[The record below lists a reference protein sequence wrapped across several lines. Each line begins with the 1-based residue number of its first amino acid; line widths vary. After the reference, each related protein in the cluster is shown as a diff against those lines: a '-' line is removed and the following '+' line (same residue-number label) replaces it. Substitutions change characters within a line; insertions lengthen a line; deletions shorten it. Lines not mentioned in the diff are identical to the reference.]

1 MLKNLKLVLKIA
13 HKRVRMQSITNYNL
27 QSYCLSCG
35 FIDNKPAFVSVEG
48 LIVFLNPAPQIFEVH
63 QGIISSHF
71 SHDNT
76 AIITGGE
83 DGKVCQTTADGCIEI
98 LNKQERKWISNVAFG
113 PQKVFAFSSSRLTLA
128 NVGEGIQELMHQHSV
143 EGIAF
148 APKGLRL
155 AVAHYNGVTL
165 HWLSTKAAPT
175 TLNWKGAH
183 LGVTFSPDN
192 RYVISTMQE
201 NALHGW
207 CLTNHQHLRMSG
219 YPSKVKNWSWSSKG
233 KWLATSGASAAIV
246 WPFHTKN
253 GPMGKTPLELG
264 TRANA
269 LVSTVSCHPSEE
281 VIAIGFNDGMILCVH
296 FHNGKEILLKNS
308 GKSAI
313 SALNW
318 DKIGHNL
325 AFGSEDGECGVIN
338 ITN

>member
-1 MLKNLKLVLKIA
+1 MPN
-13 HKRVRMQSITNYNL
+13 ITHYDL

-35 FIDNKPAFVSVEG
+35 FIGNKPAFVSVEG
-48 LIVFLNPAPQIFEVH
+48 LIVFLTPTPQVFEVH

-71 SHDNT
+71 SHDKT

-83 DGKVCQTTADGCIEI
+83 DGKVCQTTVGGHTE
-98 LNKQERKWISNVAFG
+98 LLSQKERKWINNVAFG
-113 PQKVFAFSSSRLTLA
+113 PQKAFAFSSARLA
-128 NVGEGIQELMHQHSV
+128 FVHVGKEQQELPHERSV
-143 EGIAF
+143 EGLAF

-155 AVAHYNGVTL
+155 AIAHYNGVTL
-165 HWLSTKAAPT
+165 HWLSTQTSPT
-175 TLNWKGAH
+175 TLLWKGAH
-183 LGVTFSPDN
+183 CGVTFSPDN

-207 CLTNHQHLRMSG
+207 RLADHQHLRMSG
-219 YPSKVKNWSWSSKG
+219 YPSKVKSWSWSAKG

-246 WPFHTKN
+246 WPFHTKD

-281 VIAIGFNDGMILCVH
+281 IVAIGFNDGMILAAH
-296 FHNGKEILLKNS
+296 FRDGKEVLLKGY

-318 DKIGHNL
+318 DQTGQTL
-325 AFGSEDGECGVIN
+325 TFGSENGECGIIN
-338 ITN
+338 ITD

>member
-1 MLKNLKLVLKIA
+1 MPNMT
-13 HKRVRMQSITNYNL
+13 HYDL

-35 FIDNKPAFVSVEG
+35 FIGNKPAFVSVEG
-48 LIVFLNPAPQIFEVH
+48 LIVFLTPTPQIFEVH
-63 QGIISSHF
+63 KGIISSHF
-71 SHDNT
+71 SRDNT

-83 DGKVCQTTADGCIEI
+83 DGKICQTTANGHTE
-98 LNKQERKWISNVAFG
+98 LLSQKERKWINNVAFG
-113 PQKVFAFSSSRLTLA
+113 PQKAFAFSSARLA
-128 NVGEGIQELMHQHSV
+128 FVHVGKEQQELPHERSI
-143 EGIAF
+143 EGLAF

-165 HWLSTKAAPT
+165 HWLSTQTSPT
-175 TLNWKGAH
+175 TLVWKGAH
-183 LGVTFSPDN
+183 CGVTFSPDN

-207 CLTNHQHLRMSG
+207 RLSDHQHLRMSG
-219 YPSKVKNWSWSSKG
+219 YPSKVKSWSWSVKG

-246 WPFHTKN
+246 WPFHTKD

-269 LVSTVSCHPSEE
+269 LVSTVSCHPSKEI
-281 VIAIGFNDGMILCVH
+281 VAIGFNDGMILAAH
-296 FHNGKEILLKNS
+296 FRDGKEILLRGD

-318 DKIGHNL
+318 DQAGHNL
-325 AFGSEDGECGVIN
+325 TFGCENGECGMIN
-338 ITN
+338 ITD

>member
-1 MLKNLKLVLKIA
+1 MSN
-13 HKRVRMQSITNYNL
+13 ITHYDL

-35 FIDNKPAFVSVEG
+35 FIGNKPAFVSVEG
-48 LIVFLNPAPQIFEVH
+48 LIVFLTPTPQTFEIH

-83 DGKVCQTTADGCIEI
+83 DGKVCQTRADGHTE
-98 LNKQERKWISNVAFG
+98 LLSQKERKWINNVAFG
-113 PQKVFAFSSSRLTLA
+113 PQKAFAFSVSRLA
-128 NVGEGIQELMHQHSV
+128 FVHVGKEQQELTYERSV
-143 EGIAF
+143 EGLAF

-165 HWLSTKAAPT
+165 HWLSTQTSPT
-175 TLNWKGAH
+175 RLVWKGAH
-183 LGVTFSPDN
+183 CGVTFSPDN

-207 CLTNHQHLRMSG
+207 RLSDHQHLRMSG
-219 YPSKVKNWSWSSKG
+219 YPSKVKSWSWSAKG

-246 WPFHTKN
+246 WPFHTKD

-281 VIAIGFNDGMILCVH
+281 IVAIGFNDGMILAAH
-296 FHNGKEILLKNS
+296 FRDGKEVLLKRY

-318 DKIGHNL
+318 DQTGQIL
-325 AFGSEDGECGVIN
+325 TFGSENGECGIIN
-338 ITN
+338 ITD